1 MNSNTPHFAVPCE
14 YVVSMMYVNV
24 VCTVV
29 IVQMLF
35 L

>member
-1 MNSNTPHFAVPCE
+1 LQYPRE
-14 YVVSMMYVNV
+14 YVILITYVNV

>member
-1 MNSNTPHFAVPCE
+1 MNNNTPHFAVFRE
-14 YVVSMMYVNV
+14 YVVLITYVNV
-24 VCTVV
+24 VCTAV

>member
-1 MNSNTPHFAVPCE
+1 MNNITPHFAVSCE
-14 YVVSMMYVNV
+14 YVVSITYVNV
-24 VCTVV
+24 VCTAV